1 MQTEFCEI
9 RALEAVNHEEHIQ
22 IEPPRRDV
30 FHEQIA
36 ANGDIQELIPVIK
49 LGWPNKKKWPDKKKC
64 PPAVQPYY
72 DERSEL
78 IESQGLVF
86 HDKQLVLPLS
96 VWKDMLTQL
105 QGSHIGIEGCIC
117 CAREILYWPR
127 MSAEIRDFVS
137 RCTICQTY
145 PPAQA
150 REELQPHPL
159 RPWQTIAT
167 DLFLIGQQTFLIML
181 DY

>member
-36 ANGDIQELIPVIK
+36 ADGDIQELIPVIK
-49 LGWPNKKKWPDKKKC
+49 LGWSNKKKWPDKKKC

-96 VWKDMLTQL
+96 V
-105 QGSHIGIEGCIC
+105 
-117 CAREILYWPR
+117 
-127 MSAEIRDFVS
+127 
-137 RCTICQTY
+137 
-145 PPAQA
+145 
-150 REELQPHPL
+150 
-159 RPWQTIAT
+159 
-167 DLFLIGQQTFLIML
+167 
-181 DY
+181 